1 MISIIIPTLNE
12 ETTIQ
17 PTLENIELHAR
28 KVQHEI
34 IVVDGGS
41 LDGTVNNA
49 ENFAIVIKSD
59 KGKSVQLN
67 KGAKKAKV
75 HRSVCNTSG
84 MALEYLTCHR
94 TCNNKSRPMLIP
106 QHH

>member
-49 ENFAIVIKSD
+49 ENYAIVVKSD

-67 KGAKKAKV
+67 KGAKKAKGDILFFV
-75 HRSVCNTSG
+75 QADARIPG
-84 MALEYLTCHR
+84 GALEAIELKIY
-94 TCNNKSRPMLIP
+94 
-106 QHH
+106 